1 MKNSR
6 KFTAMVAA
14 LALAACSVAPMVASF
29 SASAAVVTDKGSI
42 AIENEAT
49 GHVYEAYQIFD
60 GDLTYDGVLS
70 KVVWGAGI
78 DDTKTTDLLTAVQ
91 GITLDNATKPFSAC
105 ADAADVAKVLSSANV
120 DTDAEITK
128 KFASV
133 VGNYLAP
140 TATGTTEG
148 STEYKISDLDNGY
161 YLVKDKDAS
170 LNEKDDA
177 YTRYIV
183 LVAGTQTDITPK
195 SAKPTVMKKVQENVN
210 ESEVAATIGSLT
222 ETDKK
227 WNDVADYNIGDS
239 VPFKLYGTL
248 PSADEYTEYDAYYY
262 EFIDTLGAEFTPPTD
277 ASAVTVKVN
286 GTTVTDAEKNMRIKI
301 DGQSINV
308 SFENVKLVAPN
319 ATDVI
324 TVEYQAVLNKK
335 AVVGLPGQQ
344 NEVKLAYSN
353 NPNENYKPNTD
364 DETEDKPGDE
374 GNTPVDKVIVF
385 TYELDTTKVDKT
397 NNATVLPDAEFKMQN
412 ADGKYAKVDDGG
424 IFEGWVEENAASTLT
439 SDANGKFIVKGIDD
453 GTYTLIETKA
463 PDGYDTPKDD
473 AAKFT
478 VTLDATTVNNQ
489 TWNDFVPANA
499 LMSLK
504 LNNTEV
510 EDPNHGIAQLKIENS
525 KGSTLPSTG
534 GMGTTLFY
542 LVGGVLVAG
551 AGVTLITKK
560 RVSKNNK

>member
-14 LALAACSVAPMVASF
+14 LALAACSVAPMAASF

-42 AIENEAT
+42 AITNDAT

-60 GDLTYDGVLS
+60 GDLTEDGVLS

-78 DDTKTTDLLTAVQ
+78 DNTKTTDLLNAVKD
-91 GITLDNATKPFSAC
+91 IALDNNTTPFSAC
-105 ADAADVAKVLSSANV
+105 ADAADVAKVLSNANV
-120 DTDAEITK
+120 SDDAEITK

-133 VGNYLAP
+133 VGNYLA
-140 TATGTTEG
+140 TDATGTTEE
-148 STEYKISDLDNGY
+148 STGYTISDLDNGY
-161 YLVKDKDAS
+161 YLVKDKDSS
-170 LNEKDDA
+170 LNNADDA

-210 ESEVAATIGSLT
+210 ESEAAATIGSFT

-248 PSADEYTEYDAYYY
+248 PSADEYIEYDAYYY

-286 GTTVTDAEKNMRIKI
+286 GTTVIDAEKNMRIKI

-324 TVEYQAVLNKK
+324 TVEYEAVLNKSAK
-335 AVVGLPGQQ
+335 VGLPGQQ

-353 NPNENYKPNTD
+353 NPNENYKPTTD

-397 NNATVLPDAEFKMQN
+397 NNATVLPGAEFQMQN
-412 ADGKYAKVDDGG
+412 ADEKYAKVDTNGV
-424 IFEGWVEENAASTLT
+424 FEGWVDVTDASTLK

-463 PDGYDTPKDD
+463 PDGYDTPKGD

-489 TWNDFVPANA
+489 AWNDFVPANA
-499 LMSLK
+499 LTSLK

-510 EDPNHGIAQLKIENS
+510 EDTNHGVAQLKIENS